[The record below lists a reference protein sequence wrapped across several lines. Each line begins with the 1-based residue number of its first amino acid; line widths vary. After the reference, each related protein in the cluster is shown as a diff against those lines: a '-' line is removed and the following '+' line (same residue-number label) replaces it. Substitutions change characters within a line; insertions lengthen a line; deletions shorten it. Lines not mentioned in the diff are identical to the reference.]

1 MYRRKFAFQNR
12 LGQLVLGRKFTI
24 CIRGQIP
31 STSPR
36 GAYIRRGDLKGGF
49 FALRFWW
56 AYIWRGFYMEGLIF
70 GILRACHTTEAHLTE
85 RGSHFCGKK
94 YSQKSKKQTGLQI
107 RRESSCGL
115 LTISVPATLWVSTI
129 LNIYRGCF
137 CCCFGYGLNIP
148 TFSFRLRHQV
158 LYLKCNLGY
167 DSLGGQGRYR
177 ISFDS

>member
-24 CIRGQIP
+24 FAFFLLCIRGQIP
-31 STSPR
+31 STSPPGGLYLEGLLHG
-36 GAYIRRGDLKGGF
+36 GAYFRNF
-49 FALRFWW
+49 T
-56 AYIWRGFYMEGLIF
+56 
-70 GILRACHTTEAHLTE
+70 ACHTTEAHLTE